1 MSRSLGERLARVVSA
16 KIGAI
21 GGTIRVEPIEQTDW
35 ASVTFTGARHRLR
48 VILDGEGAVGAAADF
63 LDQLPDL
70 DLPLPG
76 HIVADIA
83 LVTEERGDDG
93 RHAMLELEALTIED
107 CPLSPPGRGLP
118 LPVRR
123 SEPL

>member
-1 MSRSLGERLARVVSA
+1 MSRTLGDRLARVVSA
-16 KIGAI
+16 NIGTI
-21 GGTIRVEPIEQTDW
+21 GGETRVEPIEQTDW

-48 VILDGEGAVGAAADF
+48 VILDGDGAVGAAADF
-63 LDQLPDL
+63 LEQLPDL

-83 LVTEERGDDG
+83 LIAEERSDDG

-107 CPLSPPGRGLP
+107 C
-118 LPVRR
+118 
-123 SEPL
+123 